1 MCYVFDIVSCAIAR
15 SSGLYT
21 SCLARPAAA
30 QQQAW
35 QAICSAAVSYL
46 FNYLILTISAG
57 PLSAIIYRTSDQSL
71 RIVSGLVELRL

>member
-46 FNYLILTISAG
+46 FNYLILTISAR
-57 PLSAIIYRTSDQSL
+57 PIISLSTRRQTNLCKLFRAW
-71 RIVSGLVELRL
+71 

>member
-1 MCYVFDIVSCAIAR
+1 LV
-15 SSGLYT
+15 T
-21 SCLARPAAA
+21 SFLARPAAA

-46 FNYLILTISAG
+46 FNYLILTISAR